1 MDTRERQ
8 MKMWSDLL
16 LNYARNSKIYGISL
30 GELHALPLCNNTKI
44 NRRLSIESI
53 RAITDWM
60 QKN

>member
-1 MDTRERQ
+1 
-8 MKMWSDLL
+8 MWSDLL